1 MRDYFKNGEG
11 INFIFPIDGDCVNE
25 YDGFVK
31 DGVLYVNARIDA
43 PENEEIYINGEKA
56 EYKNG
61 AFEAAVAVKGYRNTL
76 VAENKDKTKSARV
89 AVYKLYNAVNSWRL
103 SVDDNIVFLYDI
115 NKNKDTYTSIFDNPY
130 LAVYKKAHDLY
141 GACVHLNLFYEFDE
155 MNDFSGKREHF
166 DLSMMT
172 DKFKDEWIK
181 NSDWLRLSFHAKA
194 NHPDMPYK
202 NTDRALIEGDCE
214 KVHREI
220 IRFAGRQTLSDV
232 TTVHWGECT
241 VEGMRAIRALGV
253 KGAAGYFEFNPDGT
267 TLVSYFYPDDL
278 VSYVGE
284 RDFWVDTEEDIIYGR
299 IDLVLNLFKLEQI
312 EPLLSEIYENKTRS
326 GFMELMIHEEY
337 FYEDYM
343 NYIPEFEE
351 IILTAA
357 RWCKEKGYTPRTFGS
372 VMFEKRNTID

>member
-1 MRDYFKNGEG
+1 MSRYFENGNG
-11 INFIFPIDGDCVNE
+11 MNFLFPIDGDCVNE
-25 YDGFVK
+25 YDGFIK
-31 DGVLYVNARIDA
+31 DGVLYVNARVDA
-43 PENEEIYINGEKA
+43 PENEEIYINGIKS

-61 AFEAAVAVKGYRNTL
+61 AFEAPVAVKGYRNTFI
-76 VAENKDKTKSARV
+76 AENKDKTKNARV
-89 AVYKLYNAVNSWRL
+89 AVYKLNNAVNSWRL
-103 SVDDNIVFLYDI
+103 SVDDNIIFLYDI

-130 LAVYKKAHDLY
+130 LAVYKKAHDMY

-155 MNDFSGKREHF
+155 MNDFSKKREHF

-172 DKFKDEWIK
+172 DKFKDEWIE
-181 NSDWLRLSFHAKA
+181 NSSWLRLSFHAKA

-202 NTDRALIEGDCE
+202 HTDRALIECDCE

-241 VEGMRAIRALGV
+241 VEGIRAIRALGV
-253 KGAAGYFEFNPDGT
+253 KGAAGYFEFNDDGS

-284 RDFWVDTEEDIIYGR
+284 RDFWVDTQEDIIYGR

-312 EPLLSEIYENKTRS
+312 EPLLAEIYENKTRS

-357 RWCKEKGYTPRTFGS
+357 RFCKEKGYTPRTFGS